1 MALTRTR
8 VLELSMELAW
18 RVRGDRRPPVG
29 EAMIYEFGEFA
40 LDTRRCE
47 LRRAGESL
55 HLEPQVYA
63 VLCHLVEHRD
73 RLITTQELIEHV
85 WGTRFITPGTLNSRI
100 KALRQALNDDGSS
113 QRVIQTV
120 RSRGYRFAVDVSARS
135 DAVASAATMVPIQ
148 KVRFCRARDGV
159 RIAYATSGSEGSPP
173 LVKTANWLTH
183 VEYDWDSPVWRHWL
197 RELGRDHTLVRYD
210 ERGCGLS
217 DHDVAEVSFEAWVR
231 DLEAVV
237 DAERLE
243 RFPVLGIS
251 QGCAVAIAYAV
262 RHPER
267 VSKLILY
274 GGYVVGRNAWTTFP
288 QQELEATLLRNMIR
302 VGWGRDNPAFRQVFG
317 TLFVPDGT
325 PEQHQWFNDLSR
337 TLPMENALR
346 IVEMTHSIDVSE
358 QAASLNVPTL
368 VLHARHDAIIP
379 FEVGRQLAAAVP
391 GARLVSLESR
401 NHVLLEHEPAWARFV
416 EEVRAFLGSEPEA
429 GANPT
434 DLVRESSRV

>member
-1 MALTRTR
+1 
-8 VLELSMELAW
+8 
-18 RVRGDRRPPVG
+18 
-29 EAMIYEFGEFA
+29 MIYEFGEFA

-63 VLCHLVEHRD
+63 VLCHLVENRD
-73 RLITTQELIEHV
+73 RLVTTQELIEHV

-100 KALRQALNDDGSS
+100 KALRHALNDDGSS

-120 RSRGYRFAVDVSARS
+120 RSRGYRFAIDVSAR
-135 DAVASAATMVPIQ
+135 AAAAASAATMVPNQ
-148 KVRFCRARDGV
+148 KIRFCRARDGV
-159 RIAYATSGSEGSPP
+159 RIAYATSGIEGGPP

-183 VEYDWDSPVWRHWL
+183 VEYDWESPVWRHWL

-217 DHDVAEVSFEAWVR
+217 DHVAEVSFEAWVR

-251 QGCAVAIAYAV
+251 QGCAVAIDYAV

-274 GGYVVGRNAWTTFP
+274 GGYVVGRNAWATFP
-288 QQELEATLLRNMIR
+288 QQELEATLMRNMIR

-346 IVEMTHSIDVSE
+346 IVEMTHTIDVRA

-391 GARLVSLESR
+391 GARLVPLEGR

-416 EEVRAFLGSEPEA
+416 EEVRAFLAAESEA
-429 GANPT
+429 TTNP
-434 DLVRESSRV
+434 SAAAFAP